1 VLNFLKIDEHIYE
14 LSKEMFQAIGR
25 RENKENVLAIISKVK
40 EGSLD
45 SSANNSMDVDLSDND
60 QIAREMFLQSLMHHG
75 SKSFSHLLSM
85 VERYNF

>member
-1 VLNFLKIDEHIYE
+1 MLNFLKIDDHIYE

-45 SSANNSMDVDLSDND
+45 SSANNSICEGV
-60 QIAREMFLQSLMHHG
+60 
-75 SKSFSHLLSM
+75 
-85 VERYNF
+85 